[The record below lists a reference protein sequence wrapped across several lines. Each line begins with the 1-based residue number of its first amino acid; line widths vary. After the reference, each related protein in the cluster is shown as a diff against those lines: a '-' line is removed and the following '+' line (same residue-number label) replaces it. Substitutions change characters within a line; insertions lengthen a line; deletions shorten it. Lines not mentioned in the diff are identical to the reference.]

1 MKPTLLMLVLLL
13 GVAVIALA
21 DRSSGVPMWLRLRDA
36 LVLRTERVA
45 ALTRTTEALQAQI
58 EALESQPFALE
69 KAIREDLELARP
81 GEVVVRFGR
90 DSGQGW

>member
-1 MKPTLLMLVLLL
+1 MKPTLLLLVLLL
-13 GVAVIALA
+13 GVAAIALA

-36 LVLRTERVA
+36 LVLRTERVS
-45 ALTRTTEALQAQI
+45 ALTRSTEALQAEI

-81 GEVVVRFGR
+81 GEVVVRFR
-90 DSGQGW
+90 RASGQRW

>member
-1 MKPTLLMLVLLL
+1 
-13 GVAVIALA
+13 
-21 DRSSGVPMWLRLRDA
+21 MWLRLRSDLA
-36 LVLRTERVA
+36 DSSERVA
-45 ALTRTTEALQAQI
+45 ALKRSAEALQIQI

-90 DSGQGW
+90 ASERGW